1 MVTHWWFSCS
11 SKELQQSLQCRA
23 FLFVIFHVVIN
34 VLRTDTS
41 MLMLGSL
48 HLINVQ
54 IEKGFLYHQYMYV
67 VEQNK

>member
-1 MVTHWWFSCS
+1 
-11 SKELQQSLQCRA
+11 
-23 FLFVIFHVVIN
+23 
-34 VLRTDTS
+34 
-41 MLMLGSL
+41 MLMRGSL